1 MVKHFTMIGETVS
14 HYRVVG
20 KLGHGGM
27 GVVYLAEDTHLARKV
42 AIKFS
47 TAPPE
52 NEAYRIRFL
61 REARAA
67 SALNHPHIA
76 RIYDYGETPSGR
88 PFIVMEL
95 VSGEDLF
102 QLLRRGGGMPVPQA
116 VRIVEGVAEALEEAH
131 RCGIIHRDIK
141 PSNIVINERGEV
153 KVLDFGLAKLW
164 REPAAASQDD
174 PTVESSQTAA
184 GTVLGTPAYMSP
196 EQAREAPLAPRSD
209 LFALGSVLYEC
220 LAGRP
225 AFRGANAVEILAEVL
240 HVDPQPPSH
249 YNPRVPPALDRITA
263 KALAKDAEARYQT
276 AGEMLADLGA
286 ARAAIT
292 QRDTEETILLPAAP
306 SAPPPHTGAAW
317 KTLQTLTG
325 PLRRSRTA
333 AAVALAV
340 FAVAVA
346 GSWWALSDGSYQA
359 PPEALHWYQEGVA
372 ALRDGT
378 YYKASQALEQAV
390 RRDPQFTMAHARL
403 AEASLE
409 LDLTDRAREEM
420 LRAAPPGASPRVT
433 RAERSYLQ
441 AMELTLTGDFA
452 GAAAIYHDLLART
465 PTVERADAYL
475 DLGRAYERAE
485 KTREAMEAYL
495 EASRRQSENPA
506 AWLRLAT
513 LYGRQMDQAK
523 ASQAFDRAERIYRSL
538 SNMEGV
544 TEVLYQRA
552 VLANRLG
559 NGADARALLTKALDL
574 SALIGSVSQQILA
587 LLALSTADNSAGD
600 FAQSQTD
607 AAKAIELARSNG
619 LENLT
624 TRGLVDLG
632 NANFLKGDPDE
643 ARKYYTQSLE
653 YARRFRS
660 GRNEARA
667 LLSLGSLAMRYGQVD
682 EGMQSVEQALDWYRR
697 GGYQKETAQALILL
711 ARAQRQKGDFAGAL
725 ESFGQ
730 QLQIGRKLGDQ
741 SQVALAQQGSGTVLL
756 AQGRLPEALP
766 CYREAYGAARQSGD
780 RQNAE
785 YDLLDSAEI
794 YWRLGRYPEAR
805 QALDEAGPSASRAVL
820 ALADQ
825 IRAAMAL
832 SQRQFAAAM
841 ETSRRVLAQN
851 GLDIEVTAA
860 AKSILGAAQLASGA
874 RREGLAAAGEAAQLA
889 AKSGSGLLTADTGL
903 AHAEALL
910 AAGDA
915 RAALDAALAAGH
927 WFAGAGN
934 QESEWRS
941 WLVAARAEN
950 SLGDA
955 AKSREDAEKASGL
968 LASLEQKWDA
978 DNYKTYT
985 SRPDIQDLRRQLGSL
1000 AVVR

>member
-1 MVKHFTMIGETVS
+1 MIGETVS

-52 NEAYRIRFL
+52 NEAYRTRFL

-76 RIYDYGETPSGR
+76 RIYDYGETPSGQ

-95 VSGEDLF
+95 VEGEDLF
-102 QLLRRGGGMPVPQA
+102 QLLRRGGIPVPQT
-116 VRIVEGVAEALEEAH
+116 VRIIEEVAEALEEAH

-141 PSNIVINERGEV
+141 PSNIVVNERGEV

-164 REPAAASQDD
+164 REPAAANQGEAS
-174 PTVESSQTAA
+174 VESSQTAA

-240 HVDPQPPSH
+240 HVDPQPPSY
-249 YNPRVPPALDRITA
+249 YNPRVPPALDRVAA

-276 AGEMLADLGA
+276 AREMLADLRA
-286 ARAAIT
+286 ARATT

-306 SAPPPHTGAAW
+306 SPPSRTGAAW
-317 KTLQTLTG
+317 KTLQNLTT
-325 PLRRSRTA
+325 PLRRSRAA

-340 FAVAVA
+340 LMAAVA

-359 PPEALHWYQEGVA
+359 PPEAFHWYQQGVA

-378 YYKASQALEQAV
+378 YYKASQALELAV
-390 RRDPQFTMAHARL
+390 KRDPQFAMAHARL

-420 LRAAPPGASPRVT
+420 LRAAPPGASPRLA

-441 AMELTLTGDFA
+441 AMELTLTGDFT
-452 GAAAIYHDLLART
+452 GAAAIYHDLVART

-495 EASRRQSENPA
+495 EATRRQSENPA

-559 NGADARALLTKALDL
+559 NGADARALLTKALDV
-574 SALIGSVSQQILA
+574 STLIGSVSQQIVA
-587 LLALSTADNSAGD
+587 LLALSTADNRSGD
-600 FAQSQTD
+600 LAQSQTD

-632 NANFLKGDPDE
+632 NAYFLKGDADE
-643 ARKYYTQSLE
+643 ARKYFTQSLE

-711 ARAQRQKGDFAGAL
+711 ARAQRQKGDYAGAL
-725 ESFGQ
+725 QSFGQ

-741 SQVALAQQGSGTVLL
+741 SQVALAQQGSGTVLV

-766 CYREAYGAARQSGD
+766 CYREAYEAARQSGEQ
-780 RQNAE
+780 QNAE

-794 YWRLGRYPEAR
+794 YWRLGRYADAR
-805 QALDEAGPSASRAVL
+805 QALGEVGPSASRAVL

-832 SQRQFAAAM
+832 SQRQFAAAA

-860 AKSILGAAQLASGA
+860 ARSTLGAAQLASGA

-889 AKSGSGLLTADTGL
+889 AKSGTGLLTADTGL

-915 RAALDAALAAGH
+915 RAALDAALAAGR

-950 SLGDA
+950 LLGDS
-955 AKSREDAEKASGL
+955 AKSRGDAEKASGL

-985 SRPDIQDLRRQLGSL
+985 SRPDIQDLRRQLASL

>member
-1 MVKHFTMIGETVS
+1 MIGETVS

-47 TAPPE
+47 TAAPE

-76 RIYDYGETPSGR
+76 RIYDYGETPSGQ

-95 VSGEDLF
+95 VEGEDLF
-102 QLLRRGGGMPVPQA
+102 QLLRRGGMPVPQA
-116 VRIVEGVAEALEEAH
+116 VRIIEEVAEALEEAH
-131 RCGIIHRDIK
+131 RCGILHRDIK
-141 PSNIVINERGEV
+141 PSNIVVNQRGEV

-164 REPAAASQDD
+164 RDSAAASQDD
-174 PTVESSQTAA
+174 ATMESSQTAA

-196 EQAREAPLAPRSD
+196 EQARESPLAPRSD

-249 YNPRVPPALDRITA
+249 YNPRVPPALDRIAA
-263 KALAKDAEARYQT
+263 KALAKDPEARYQT
-276 AGEMLADLGA
+276 AREMLADLRA
-286 ARAAIT
+286 ARAATT
-292 QRDTEETILLPAAP
+292 QRDTEETILLPAQP
-306 SAPPPHTGAAW
+306 SAPPPRTGAAW
-317 KTLQTLTG
+317 KTLHTLTA
-325 PLRRSRTA
+325 PLRRSRAAAAMALAVLA
-333 AAVALAV
+333 AAV
-340 FAVAVA
+340 F

-378 YYKASQALEQAV
+378 YYKASQALELAV
-390 RRDPQFTMAHARL
+390 KRDPQFTMAHARL

-420 LRAAPPGASPRVT
+420 LRAAPPGASPRLA

-441 AMELTLTGDFA
+441 AMELTLTGDFT
-452 GAAAIYHDLLART
+452 GAAAVYHDLVART

-495 EASRRQSENPA
+495 EATRRQSENPA

-559 NGADARALLTKALDL
+559 NGADARALLSKALDL
-574 SALIGSVSQQILA
+574 SMLIGSTSQQILA
-587 LLALSTADNSAGD
+587 LLALSTAEDRAGD
-600 FAQSQTD
+600 LAQCQTD

-632 NANFLKGDPDE
+632 NAYFLKGDADE
-643 ARKYYTQSLE
+643 ARKYFTQSLE

-667 LLSLGSLAMRYGQVD
+667 LLSLGSLDMRYGQVD
-682 EGMQSVEQALDWYRR
+682 EGMQSVQQALDWYRR

-711 ARAQRQKGDFAGAL
+711 ARAQRQKGDYAGAL

-741 SQVALAQQGSGTVLL
+741 SQVALAQQGSGTVLV

-766 CYREAYGAARQSGD
+766 CYREAYEAARQSGEQ
-780 RQNAE
+780 QNAE

-794 YWRLGRYPEAR
+794 YWRLGRYAEAR
-805 QALDEAGPSASRAVL
+805 QALDEVGPSASRAVL

-832 SQRQFAAAM
+832 SQRQFAAAV

-860 AKSILGAAQLASGA
+860 AKSTLGAAQLASGA

-889 AKSGSGLLTADTGL
+889 AKSGTGLLTADTGL

-915 RAALDAALAAGH
+915 QAALDAALAAGH

-941 WLVAARAEN
+941 WLVAARAE
-950 SLGDA
+950 SALGHVD
-955 AKSREDAEKASGL
+955 KSREDAEKARQL
-968 LASLEQKWDA
+968 LAGIEQKWDS
-978 DNYKTYT
+978 DNYKTYL
-985 SRPDIQDLRRQLGSL
+985 SRPDIQDLRRQLASL